1 MQTSCMDSPGPHRG
15 SWDPSTKRSREAEDQ
30 AAQEALQQQLLLH
43 YGSTVDT
50 LAGTKPAG

>member
-43 YGSTVDT
+43 YGSTGDT